1 MFVLTQI
8 RGENSGLDQ
17 FPFGNP
23 HLSHL
28 NAPDLPPSSQP
39 SPPSPSSPPP
49 SPSLREAIAHRFSLL
64 DDKADDAEID
74 RSLRAGVE
82 LRGATP
88 WILMFAIVI
97 ASVGLNTN
105 SNAVIIGAMLVSPL
119 MGPIVGLG
127 YGLGIF
133 DFALVRRS
141 LANLGIAAAI
151 SLLTSTL
158 YFALTPLDEAQSELL
173 ARTTPSLWDVLI
185 ALAGGLAGI
194 IGQTRREKSNV
205 IPGVAIAT
213 ALMPPL
219 CTAGYGLANGDW
231 SVFGGAFYLF
241 SINCVFIAFAAVV
254 VIEFLRLPHRKFVDP
269 RRGRR
274 VKGMLLFIVLVTG
287 LPSIYLA
294 ARLVDNEVFKSR
306 ARDFVR
312 KEFKAANVHVL
323 DTRLVPASRDIE
335 VTLIGPRL
343 PADAIKAIEGRL
355 AGAGLQKTRLSV
367 HQAQAEDN
375 DKIDVGSLKADILA
389 DIVRSNQQA
398 LQDKDAMIAALR
410 QQLTS
415 QQGWLEQAASVSRE
429 FEAQYPQ
436 CGNVL
441 MGRAVLP
448 GDVQGL
454 PVPFLSADCRRL
466 PKADEMA
473 RITAWLKVR
482 TGQADVRLVL
492 AAKRGKIVR
501 QPAAG

>member
-1 MFVLTQI
+1 M
-8 RGENSGLDQ
+8 
-17 FPFGNP
+17 
-23 HLSHL
+23 
-28 NAPDLPPSSQP
+28 NAPEAQ
-39 SPPSPSSPPP
+39 PP
-49 SPSLREAIAHRFSLL
+49 SPSLRAAIAHRFSLL

-88 WILMFAIVI
+88 WILMLAILI
-97 ASVGLNTN
+97 ASIGLNTN

-127 YGLGIF
+127 YGIGIF
-133 DFALVRRS
+133 DFPLIRRS
-141 LANLGIAAAI
+141 LANLAIAAGI

-158 YFALTPLDEAQSELL
+158 YFMLTPLDEAQSELL

-231 SVFGGAFYLF
+231 SVFGGAIYLF

-254 VIEFLRLPHRKFVDP
+254 VIEFLRLPHRKFIDP
-269 RRGRR
+269 RKGRH
-274 VKGMLLFIVLVTG
+274 VKGTLLAIVLVTG

-312 KEFKAANVHVL
+312 KEFKAARVHVL
-323 DTRLVPASRDIE
+323 ETRVVPGSHNIE
-335 VTLIGPRL
+335 VTLIGARL
-343 PADAIKAIEGRL
+343 PAAAIKAIEGRL
-355 AGAGLQKTRLSV
+355 PGAGLQNARLSV
-367 HQAQAEDN
+367 HQAQAEN
-375 DKIDVGSLKADILA
+375 TKIDIGSLKAAILA
-389 DIVRSNQQA
+389 DIVRNNQQA
-398 LQDKDAMIAALR
+398 LQNRDATIAALR
-410 QQLTS
+410 EQLTG
-415 QQGWLEQAASVSRE
+415 QQDWVEQAGAVTRE
-429 FEAQYPQ
+429 FEAQYPE

-441 MGRAVLP
+441 VGRAVLP
-448 GDVQGL
+448 GAGQATPL
-454 PVPFLSADCRRL
+454 PFLSADCRRM
-466 PKADEMA
+466 PKTDEVK
-473 RITAWLKVR
+473 RINDWLKVR
-482 TGQADVRLVL
+482 TGDAEVKLVL

-501 QPAAG
+501 QTATSGG

>member
-1 MFVLTQI
+1 MNRQDT
-8 RGENSGLDQ
+8 
-17 FPFGNP
+17 
-23 HLSHL
+23 
-28 NAPDLPPSSQP
+28 
-39 SPPSPSSPPP
+39 PPP
-49 SPSLREAIAHRFSLL
+49 SPSLRAAIAHRFSLL

-105 SNAVIIGAMLVSPL
+105 STAVIIGAMLVSPL

-127 YGLGIF
+127 YGIGIF

-141 LANLGIAAAI
+141 LANLAIAAGI

-158 YFALTPLDEAQSELL
+158 YFMLTPLDEAQSELL

-219 CTAGYGLANGDW
+219 CTAGYGLANGNW

-254 VIEFLRLPHRKFVDP
+254 VIEFLRLPHRQFIDP

-274 VKGMLLFIVLVTG
+274 VKAALLCIVLATG

-312 KEFKAANVHVL
+312 KEFKAARVHVL
-323 DTRLVPASRDIE
+323 ETRLAPASHEIE
-335 VTLIGPRL
+335 VTLIGARL
-343 PADAIKAIEGRL
+343 PPEAIKAIEGRL
-355 AGAGLQKTRLSV
+355 PDAGLQKARLSV
-367 HQAQAEDN
+367 HQAQPEDHSGDN
-375 DKIDVGSLKADILA
+375 KIDIGSLKADILA
-389 DIVRSNQQA
+389 DIVRNNQEA
-398 LQDKDAMIAALR
+398 LEERDTTIAALR
-410 QQLTS
+410 RQLTS
-415 QQGWLEQAASVSRE
+415 QHGWVEQAAAVTRE

-441 MGRAVLP
+441 MGRAVPP
-448 GDVQGL
+448 GAGEAA

-466 PKADEMA
+466 PKADEIK
-473 RITAWLKVR
+473 RIGEWLKVR
-482 TGQADVRLVL
+482 TGQAEVRLVL
-492 AAKRGKIVR
+492 AAKRGKLFR
-501 QPAAG
+501 QADADAAAVSSKP

>member
-1 MFVLTQI
+1 M
-8 RGENSGLDQ
+8 
-17 FPFGNP
+17 
-23 HLSHL
+23 
-28 NAPDLPPSSQP
+28 NAPDTQ
-39 SPPSPSSPPP
+39 P
-49 SPSLREAIAHRFSLL
+49 SPSLRAAIAHRFSLL

-105 SNAVIIGAMLVSPL
+105 STAVIIGAMLVSPL

-127 YGLGIF
+127 YGVGIF

-141 LANLGIAAAI
+141 LKNLAIAAAI

-158 YFALTPLDEAQSELL
+158 YFMLTPLDEAQSELL

-269 RRGRR
+269 RRGLR
-274 VKGMLLFIVLVTG
+274 VKCAVWFIVLVTG

-312 KEFKAANVHVL
+312 KEFKAARVHVL
-323 DTRLVPASRDIE
+323 DMRVTPASNEIE

-343 PADAIKAIEGRL
+343 PAAAIAAIEGRL
-355 AGAGLQKTRLSV
+355 PAAGLQKAHLAV
-367 HQAQAEDN
+367 HQAQAEDRKVE
-375 DKIDVGSLKADILA
+375 KIDIGSLKADILA
-389 DIVRSNQQA
+389 DIVRNNQQA
-398 LQDKDAMIAALR
+398 LQERDATIAGLR
-410 QQLTS
+410 EQLTS
-415 QQGWLEQAASVSRE
+415 QHGWVEQAAAVTRE

-441 MGRAVLP
+441 VGRAVPP
-448 GDVQGL
+448 GEGQAV

-466 PKADEMA
+466 PRADEVE
-473 RITAWLKVR
+473 RINAWLKVR
-482 TGQADVRLVL
+482 TGHADARLVL
-492 AAKRGKIVR
+492 AARRGKLFR
-501 QPAAG
+501 QADSKQTAAPVTAKQG

>member
-1 MFVLTQI
+1 M
-8 RGENSGLDQ
+8 
-17 FPFGNP
+17 
-23 HLSHL
+23 
-28 NAPDLPPSSQP
+28 NAPDTQHRPA
-39 SPPSPSSPPP
+39 
-49 SPSLREAIAHRFSLL
+49 SLREAIAHRFSLL

-74 RSLRAGVE
+74 RSIRAGVE

-127 YGLGIF
+127 YGVGIY

-141 LANLGIAAAI
+141 LANVAIAAGI

-158 YFALTPLDEAQSELL
+158 YFLLTPLHEAQSELL

-231 SVFGGAFYLF
+231 AVFGGAFYLF

-254 VIEFLRLPHRKFVDP
+254 VIEFLRLPHRKFLDP
-269 RRGRR
+269 RRERH
-274 VKGMLLFIVLVTG
+274 VKRALLAVVLLTG

-294 ARLVDNEVFKSR
+294 AKLVDNELFKSR
-306 ARDFVR
+306 AREFVR
-312 KEFKAANVHVL
+312 REFRAAQVHVL
-323 DTRLVPASRDIE
+323 DTNVVPRTRAIE
-335 VTLIGPRL
+335 VTLIGARL
-343 PADAIKAIEGRL
+343 PEAAIAAIERRL
-355 AGAGLQKTRLSV
+355 APAGLQGARLSV
-367 HQAQAEDN
+367 HQAQAEDR
-375 DKIDVGSLKADILA
+375 DDDRIDVRSLKADILA
-389 DIVRSNQQA
+389 DIVRNNQQA
-398 LQDKDAMIAALR
+398 LQDKDARIAALQAKLSG
-410 QQLTS
+410 QQD
-415 QQGWLEQAASVSRE
+415 WVDQAAAVTRE
-429 FEAQYPQ
+429 FEAQYPL

-441 MGRAVLP
+441 VGRAVAP
-448 GDVQGL
+448 GQGG
-454 PVPFLSADCRRL
+454 PVPFLSADCRRM
-466 PKADEMA
+466 PKAGDLN
-473 RITAWLKVR
+473 RIQEWLKVR
-482 TGQADVRLVL
+482 TGQAEVKL
-492 AAKRGKIVR
+492 ALGATRGKVVR
-501 QPAAG
+501 QDAAPPASVNPAR

>member
-1 MFVLTQI
+1 M
-8 RGENSGLDQ
+8 
-17 FPFGNP
+17 
-23 HLSHL
+23 
-28 NAPDLPPSSQP
+28 NAPDT
-39 SPPSPSSPPP
+39 PPP
-49 SPSLREAIAHRFSLL
+49 SPSLRAAIAHRFSLL

-82 LRGATP
+82 LSGATP

-127 YGLGIF
+127 YGVGIF

-141 LANLGIAAAI
+141 LKNLAIAAAI

-158 YFALTPLDEAQSELL
+158 YFMLTPLDEAQSELL

-219 CTAGYGLANGDW
+219 CTAGYGLANGNW

-241 SINCVFIAFAAVV
+241 SINCVFIAFAAVL

-274 VKGMLLFIVLVTG
+274 VKGAVWLIVLLTG

-312 KEFKAANVHVL
+312 AEFKAAHVHVL
-323 DTRLVPASRDIE
+323 ETRLTPASRDIE

-343 PADAIKAIEGRL
+343 PQAAIAAIEGRL
-355 AGAGLQKTRLSV
+355 AGAGLQKARLSV
-367 HQAQAEDN
+367 HQAQAEDHR
-375 DKIDVGSLKADILA
+375 DEKIDIGSLKADILA
-389 DIVRSNQQA
+389 DIVRNSQQA
-398 LQDKDAMIAALR
+398 LQERDATIDALR
-410 QQLTS
+410 RQLTS
-415 QQGWLEQAASVSRE
+415 QQGWVEQSDAVTRE
-429 FEAQYPQ
+429 FETQYPQ

-441 MGRAVLP
+441 TGRALP
-448 GDVQGL
+448 TGAGKSV

-466 PKADEMA
+466 PKADEIK
-473 RITAWLKVR
+473 RLTEWLKVR
-482 TGQADVRLVL
+482 TGQAEARLVL
-492 AAKRGKIVR
+492 AAKRGKLYR
-501 QPAAG
+501 QTDTQAANANMAVSAKEE

>member
-1 MFVLTQI
+1 M
-8 RGENSGLDQ
+8 
-17 FPFGNP
+17 
-23 HLSHL
+23 
-28 NAPDLPPSSQP
+28 NAPDTPPSLPPS
-39 SPPSPSSPPP
+39 PPT
-49 SPSLREAIAHRFSLL
+49 PSLREGIAHRFSLL

-88 WILMFAIVI
+88 WILMLAIVI

-141 LANLGIAAAI
+141 LVNLGIAAGI

-158 YFALTPLDEAQSELL
+158 YFMLTPLDEAQSELL

-241 SINCVFIAFAAVV
+241 SINCVFIAFASVL

-274 VKGMLLFIVLVTG
+274 VKGALLFIVLVTG

-294 ARLVDNEVFKSR
+294 VRLVDNEVFKSR

-312 KEFKAANVHVL
+312 TQFQAAKVHVL
-323 DTRLVPASRDIE
+323 ESNVDPARREIE
-335 VTLIGPRL
+335 VTLIGARL
-343 PADAIKAIEGRL
+343 PATAIAAIEARL
-355 AGAGLQKTRLSV
+355 PGAGLQRARLSV
-367 HQAQAEDN
+367 HQAQAEDTE
-375 DKIDVGSLKADILA
+375 KIDVGSLKADILA
-389 DIVRSNQQA
+389 DIVRNNQQA
-398 LQDKDAMIAALR
+398 LHDRDATIAGLR
-410 QQLTS
+410 AQLST
-415 QQGWLEQAASVSRE
+415 QQGWIEQAAAVTRE

-441 MGRAVLP
+441 VGRALP
-448 GDVQGL
+448 PGAGQAE
-454 PVPFLSADCRRL
+454 PVPFLSADCRRM
-466 PKADEMA
+466 PKADELK
-473 RITAWLKVR
+473 RIDAWLKVR
-482 TGQADVRLVL
+482 TGNAQARMTIALR
-492 AAKRGKIVR
+492 RGKLVR
-501 QPAAG
+501 QDEVVAAGSAGR

>member
-1 MFVLTQI
+1 M
-8 RGENSGLDQ
+8 
-17 FPFGNP
+17 
-23 HLSHL
+23 
-28 NAPDLPPSSQP
+28 NAPDPTPPSS
-39 SPPSPSSPPP
+39 
-49 SPSLREAIAHRFSLL
+49 SLREAIAHRFSLIE
-64 DDKADDAEID
+64 DKADDAEID

-88 WILMFAIVI
+88 WILIFAIVI

-105 SNAVIIGAMLVSPL
+105 SPAVVIGAMLVSPL

-127 YGLGIF
+127 YGVGIF

-151 SLLTSTL
+151 SLVTSTL
-158 YFALTPLDEAQSELL
+158 YFMLTPLDEAQSELL

-231 SVFGGAFYLF
+231 AVFGGAFYLF
-241 SINCVFIAFAAVV
+241 SINCVFIAFAAVI

-269 RRGRR
+269 RRERH
-274 VKGMLLFIVLVTG
+274 VKGAVLAVVLLTG

-294 ARLVDNEVFKSR
+294 AKLVDNEVFKKR

-312 KEFKAANVHVL
+312 KEFQAANVHVL
-323 DTRLVPASRDIE
+323 DSRLVPASHDIE

-343 PADAIKAIEGRL
+343 PVSAIKAIEARL
-355 AGAGLQKTRLSV
+355 PSAGLKEARLSV
-367 HQAQAEDN
+367 HQAQAEDTTR
-375 DKIDVGSLKADILA
+375 IDVGSLKADILA
-389 DIVRSNQQA
+389 DIVRKNEQA
-398 LQDKDAMIAALR
+398 LQAKDATIGALR
-410 QQLTS
+410 QQLAA
-415 QQGWLEQAASVSRE
+415 QQDWEAQAAAVTRE

-436 CGNVL
+436 CGNAL
-441 MGRAVLP
+441 AGRAVLA
-448 GDVQGL
+448 GEGQGA

-466 PKADEMA
+466 PRADEIK
-473 RITAWLKVR
+473 RINEWLKVR
-482 TGQADVRLVL
+482 TSHAEVRLVL
-492 AAKRGKIVR
+492 AATRGKILR
-501 QPAAG
+501 NPAPAAGAAPAAARGG

>member
-1 MFVLTQI
+1 M
-8 RGENSGLDQ
+8 
-17 FPFGNP
+17 
-23 HLSHL
+23 
-28 NAPDLPPSSQP
+28 NAPDTPRPA
-39 SPPSPSSPPP
+39 
-49 SPSLREAIAHRFSLL
+49 SLREAIAHRFSLL
-64 DDKADDAEID
+64 DDKADDDEID

-127 YGLGIF
+127 YGLGIY
-133 DFALVRRS
+133 DFPLVRRS
-141 LANLGIAAAI
+141 LANLAIAAAI

-158 YFALTPLDEAQSELL
+158 YFMLTPLDEAQSELL

-205 IPGVAIAT
+205 LPGVAIAT

-241 SINCVFIAFAAVV
+241 SINCVFIAFAAVI

-269 RRGRR
+269 RRERH
-274 VKGMLLFIVLVTG
+274 VKRALLAVVLITG

-294 ARLVDNEVFKSR
+294 TRLVDNEVFKSR

-312 KEFKAANVHVL
+312 REFKAARVHVL
-323 DTRLVPASRDIE
+323 ETRLAPASRQIE

-343 PADAIKAIEGRL
+343 PAPAIGAIEARL
-355 AGAGLQKTRLSV
+355 AGAGLADARLSV
-367 HQAQAEDN
+367 HQAQAEDA
-375 DKIDVGSLKADILA
+375 KIDVGSLKADILA
-389 DIVRSNQQA
+389 DIVRNNQQA
-398 LQDKDAMIAALR
+398 LEEKDATIEKLKA
-410 QQLTS
+410 QLGA
-415 QQGWLEQAASVSRE
+415 QGEWAPQSGAVTLE

-441 MGRAVLP
+441 VGRAIQP
-448 GDVQGL
+448 GNPGGAPL
-454 PVPFLSADCRRL
+454 PFLSADCRRL
-466 PKADEMA
+466 PKAAEMA
-473 RITAWLKVR
+473 RIGAWLKVR
-482 TGQADVRLVL
+482 TGNPDARLVL
-492 AAKRGKIVR
+492 SARRGALLR
-501 QPAAG
+501 QSGVPAAPSAPPGR

>member
-1 MFVLTQI
+1 M
-8 RGENSGLDQ
+8 
-17 FPFGNP
+17 
-23 HLSHL
+23 
-28 NAPDLPPSSQP
+28 NAPDTSSRP
-39 SPPSPSSPPP
+39 A
-49 SPSLREAIAHRFSLL
+49 SLREAIAHRFSLL

-127 YGLGIF
+127 YGIGIY

-141 LANLGIAAAI
+141 LANLAIAAGI

-158 YFALTPLDEAQSELL
+158 YFMLTPLDEAQSELL

-254 VIEFLRLPHRKFVDP
+254 VIEFLRLPHRKFLDP
-269 RRGRR
+269 RRERH
-274 VKGMLLFIVLVTG
+274 VKRALLAIVLLTG

-294 ARLVDNEVFKSR
+294 AKLVDNEVFKSR
-306 ARDFVR
+306 AREFVR
-312 KEFKAANVHVL
+312 REFRAAQVHVL
-323 DTRLVPASRDIE
+323 DTKVLPNTRGIE
-335 VTLIGPRL
+335 VTLIGARL
-343 PADAIKAIEGRL
+343 PAAAIGAIEGRL
-355 AGAGLQKTRLSV
+355 APAGLQGARLSV
-367 HQAQAEDN
+367 HQAQAEDH

-389 DIVRSNQQA
+389 DIVRNNQQA
-398 LQDKDAMIAALR
+398 LQDKDARIAALQAELSG
-410 QQLTS
+410 QQD
-415 QQGWLEQAASVSRE
+415 WLAQAAAVTRE

-441 MGRAVLP
+441 VGRAVAP
-448 GDVQGL
+448 GQAAL
-454 PVPFLSADCRRL
+454 LPFLSGDCRRAL
-466 PKADEMA
+466 KAADTR
-473 RITAWLKVR
+473 RIEAWLKVR
-482 TGQADVRLVL
+482 TGSAEVKL
-492 AAKRGKIVR
+492 ALGTTRGKILR
-501 QPAAG
+501 QDAQPEGVPGK

>member
-1 MFVLTQI
+1 M
-8 RGENSGLDQ
+8 N
-17 FPFGNP
+17 
-23 HLSHL
+23 
-28 NAPDLPPSSQP
+28 LPETTSRTA
-39 SPPSPSSPPP
+39 
-49 SPSLREAIAHRFSLL
+49 SLREAIAHRFSLL
-64 DDKADDAEID
+64 DDKADDDEID

-127 YGLGIF
+127 YGVGIY

-141 LANLGIAAAI
+141 LANLGIAAGI

-219 CTAGYGLANGDW
+219 CTAGYGLANGNW

-254 VIEFLRLPHRKFVDP
+254 VIEFLRLPHRKFLDP
-269 RRGRR
+269 RRERH
-274 VKGMLLFIVLVTG
+274 VKRALLAIVLLTG

-294 ARLVDNEVFKSR
+294 AKLVDNEVFKNR
-306 ARDFVR
+306 AREFVR
-312 KEFKAANVHVL
+312 REFSAAQVHVL
-323 DTRLVPASRDIE
+323 DTNVVPGSRDIE
-335 VTLIGPRL
+335 VTLIGARL
-343 PADAIKAIEGRL
+343 PAPTIRSIEARL
-355 AGAGLQKTRLSV
+355 APAGLEGARLSV
-367 HQAQAEDN
+367 HQAQAETDN
-375 DKIDVGSLKADILA
+375 KIDVRSLKADILA
-389 DIVRSNQQA
+389 DIVRNNQQA
-398 LQDKDAMIAALR
+398 LQDKDARIAALQAQLSG
-410 QQLTS
+410 QQE
-415 QQGWLEQAASVSRE
+415 WVEQAAAVTRE

-441 MGRAVLP
+441 VGRAVAP
-448 GDVQGL
+448 EAGQGAL
-454 PVPFLSADCRRL
+454 VPILSADCRRR
-466 PKADEMA
+466 PGAADIK
-473 RITAWLKVR
+473 RIHDWLKVR
-482 TGQADVRLVL
+482 TGDAGAKLVL
-492 AAKRGKIVR
+492 SATRGRIMR
-501 QPAAG
+501 REALAAGPAPASKG

>member
-1 MFVLTQI
+1 M
-8 RGENSGLDQ
+8 
-17 FPFGNP
+17 
-23 HLSHL
+23 
-28 NAPDLPPSSQP
+28 NAPDTPSRP
-39 SPPSPSSPPP
+39 A
-49 SPSLREAIAHRFSLL
+49 SLRDAIAHRFSLL
-64 DDKADDAEID
+64 DDKANDAEID

-105 SNAVIIGAMLVSPL
+105 STAVIIGAMLVSPL

-127 YGLGIF
+127 YGVGIY

-141 LANLGIAAAI
+141 LANLAIAAGI

-158 YFALTPLDEAQSELL
+158 YFMLTPLDEAQSELL

-231 SVFGGAFYLF
+231 AVFGGAFYLF

-254 VIEFLRLPHRKFVDP
+254 VIEFLRLPHRKFLDP
-269 RRGRR
+269 RRERH
-274 VKGMLLFIVLVTG
+274 VKRALLAIVLLTG

-294 ARLVDNEVFKSR
+294 AKLVDNEVFKSR
-306 ARDFVR
+306 AREFVR
-312 KEFKAANVHVL
+312 KEFRAAQVHVL
-323 DTRLVPASRDIE
+323 DTNVVPGSRAIE
-335 VTLIGPRL
+335 VTLIGARL
-343 PADAIKAIEGRL
+343 QAPAIKAIEARL
-355 AGAGLQKTRLSV
+355 APAGLEDARLSV
-367 HQAQAEDN
+367 HQAQAETDN
-375 DKIDVGSLKADILA
+375 KIDVRSLKADILA
-389 DIVRSNQQA
+389 DIVRNNQQA
-398 LQDKDAMIAALR
+398 LQDKDARIAALQAQLSG
-410 QQLTS
+410 QQDWA
-415 QQGWLEQAASVSRE
+415 GQAAAITRE

-441 MGRAVLP
+441 VGKAVAP
-448 GDVQGL
+448 GAVREAQI
-454 PVPFLSADCRRL
+454 PFLSADCRRK
-466 PKADEMA
+466 PGSADLR
-473 RITAWLKVR
+473 RIEDWLKVR
-482 TGQADVRLVL
+482 TGDPAVKLVL
-492 AAKRGKIVR
+492 SATRGKILR
-501 QPAAG
+501 QDAAPERVPPAPRAG